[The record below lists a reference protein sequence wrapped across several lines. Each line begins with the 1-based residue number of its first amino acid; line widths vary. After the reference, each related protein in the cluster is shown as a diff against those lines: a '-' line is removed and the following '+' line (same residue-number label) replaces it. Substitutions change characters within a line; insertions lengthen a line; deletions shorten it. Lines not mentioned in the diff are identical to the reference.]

1 MVKTLSS
8 VKVWVVMSAGW
19 EAAVPSGDSKV
30 DEDAVTLQML
40 LRGFE
45 GLLWPETQ
53 TPACLLDASF

>member
-1 MVKTLSS
+1 MFGKDFELRQGV
-8 VKVWVVMSAGW
+8 GGDECW

-30 DEDAVTLQML
+30 DESAVTLQML